1 LSQVSLFKKY
11 LDPTVLSNINNLELR
26 ARLVVEGFITGLH
39 KSPFHGFSVEFSQ
52 HRPYNYGDNLRYID
66 WKVFGRTDRFYIK
79 QFEEETNLKAYIIL
93 DISNSMTFKTSKISK
108 LEYGKN
114 LSAALAYLM
123 LLQRDAVGLS
133 LFDSQIR
140 KLLLPRSVSSYLQ
153 PILTEL
159 DSVEAGEDT
168 DIGSILHTMSERL
181 KRRGLII
188 LISDLYDDPVNVLSG
203 LRHFRYNQHEVLV
216 FHLLDPAEISFDFE
230 GDVEFEDLE
239 SGDKI
244 RTYPWY
250 IREEYRNAVRQ
261 FEQNYRRQCREYLI
275 DYHLLTTD
283 QSLDL
288 ALMEYMIKRKK
299 LG

>member
-1 LSQVSLFKKY
+1 
-11 LDPTVLSNINNLELR
+11 
-26 ARLVVEGFITGLH
+26 
-39 KSPFHGFSVEFSQ
+39 
-52 HRPYNYGDNLRYID
+52 
-66 WKVFGRTDRFYIK
+66 
-79 QFEEETNLKAYIIL
+79 
-93 DISNSMTFKTSKISK
+93 
-108 LEYGKN
+108 
-114 LSAALAYLM
+114 
-123 LLQRDAVGLS
+123 
-133 LFDSQIR
+133 
-140 KLLLPRSVSSYLQ
+140 
-153 PILTEL
+153 
-159 DSVEAGEDT
+159 
-168 DIGSILHTMSERL
+168 MSERL

-188 LISDLYDDPVNVLSG
+188 LISDLYDDPANVLSG

-216 FHLLDPAEISFDFE
+216 FHLLDPAEINFDFE

-239 SGDKI
+239 SGAKI

-250 IREEYRNAVRQ
+250 IREEYREAVKK

>member
-1 LSQVSLFKKY
+1 MNQISLFKKY

-79 QFEEETNLKAYIIL
+79 QFEEETNLKAYILL
-93 DISNSMTFKTSKISK
+93 DISKSMTFHTTSISK
-108 LEYGKN
+108 LEYGKS
-114 LSAALAYLM
+114 LAAAMSYLM

-133 LFDSQIR
+133 LFDSQIQ
-140 KLLLPRSVSSYLQ
+140 KILIPRSVSSYLQ

-159 DSVEAGEDT
+159 DNIEAGNDT

-188 LISDLYDDPVNVLSG
+188 LISDLYDDPENVLSG

-216 FHLLDPAEISFDFE
+216 FHLLDPAEINFDFE

-239 SGDKI
+239 SGAKI

-250 IREEYRNAVRQ
+250 IREEYKAAVNK

-283 QSLDL
+283 QTLDL

>member
-1 LSQVSLFKKY
+1 LNQVSLFKKY
-11 LDPTVLSNINNLELR
+11 LDPSVLSNINNLELR

-52 HRPYNYGDNLRYID
+52 HRPYNYGDNLRYLD

-79 QFEEETNLKAYIIL
+79 QFAEETNLKTYILL
-93 DISNSMTFKTSKISK
+93 DVSKSMTFSTTSISK

-114 LSAALAYLM
+114 LAAAMAYLM
-123 LLQRDAVGLS
+123 LRQRDAVGLS
-133 LFDSQIR
+133 LFDSKIR
-140 KLLLPRSVSSYLQ
+140 RILLPRSVSSYLQ
-153 PILTEL
+153 PILSEL
-159 DSVEAGEDT
+159 DSIEAGKDT
-168 DIGSILHTMSERL
+168 NIGSILHTMSERL

-216 FHLLDPAEISFDFE
+216 FHLLDPAEKNFDFE

-239 SGDKI
+239 SGSKI

-250 IREEYRNAVRQ
+250 IRDEYREAFTK

-275 DYHLLTTD
+275 DYHLLTTN
-283 QSLDL
+283 QTLDL
-288 ALMEYMIKRKK
+288 ALIEYLIKRKK

>member
-1 LSQVSLFKKY
+1 MNQVSLFKKY
-11 LDPTVLSNINNLELR
+11 LDPAVLSNINNLELR

-66 WKVFGRTDRFYIK
+66 WKVFGRTDRFFIK
-79 QFEEETNLKAYIIL
+79 QFEEETNLKAYILL
-93 DISNSMTFKTSKISK
+93 DVSKSMTFRTTSVSK
-108 LEYGKN
+108 LNYGKN
-114 LSAALAYLM
+114 LAAAMSYLM

-133 LFDSQIR
+133 LFDSKIQKI
-140 KLLLPRSVSSYLQ
+140 LPPRSVSSYLQ

-159 DSVEAGEDT
+159 DTIQAGKDT

-188 LISDLYDDPVNVLSG
+188 LISDLYDDPGNVLSG

-216 FHLLDPAEISFDFE
+216 FHLLDPAELSFDFE
-230 GDVEFEDLE
+230 GDIEFEDLE
-239 SGDKI
+239 SGEKI

-250 IREEYRNAVRQ
+250 IRQEYIEAVNK

-283 QSLDL
+283 QTLDL

>member
-1 LSQVSLFKKY
+1 MNQVSLFKKY
-11 LDPTVLSNINNLELR
+11 LDPTVLSNIKNLELR

-79 QFEEETNLKAYIIL
+79 QFEEETNLKAYILL
-93 DISNSMTFKTSKISK
+93 DVSKSMTFGTTSTTK

-114 LSAALAYLM
+114 LAAALAYLM

-133 LFDSQIR
+133 LFDSTIQ
-140 KLLLPRSVSSYLQ
+140 KLLVPRSVSSYLQ

-159 DSVEAGEDT
+159 DKIEAGKET
-168 DIGSILHTMSERL
+168 NIGSILHTMSDRL

-188 LISDLYDDPVNVLSG
+188 LISDLYDEPSNVLSG

-216 FHLLDPAEISFDFE
+216 FHLLDPAEVSFDFE

-239 SGDKI
+239 SGAKI

-250 IREEYRNAVRQ
+250 IREEYRAAVKN

-275 DYHLLTTD
+275 DYHLFTTN

-288 ALMEYMIKRKK
+288 ALMEYLIKRRK

>member
-1 LSQVSLFKKY
+1 MNQVSLFKKY
-11 LDPTVLSNINNLELR
+11 LDPTLLNNITNLELR

-79 QFEEETNLKAYIIL
+79 QFEEETNLKAYILL
-93 DISNSMTFKTSKISK
+93 DVSKSMTFKTTAISK
-108 LEYGKN
+108 LDYGKS
-114 LSAALAYLM
+114 LAAAMSYLM

-133 LFDSQIR
+133 LFDSKIR

-250 IREEYRNAVRQ
+250 IREEYRNAVKE

>member
-1 LSQVSLFKKY
+1 MNQVSLFKKY
-11 LDPTVLSNINNLELR
+11 LDPAVLSNINNLELR

-66 WKVFGRTDRFYIK
+66 WKVFGRTDRFFIK
-79 QFEEETNLKAYIIL
+79 QFEEETNLKAYILL
-93 DISNSMTFKTSKISK
+93 DVSKSMTFSTTSISK
-108 LEYGKN
+108 LNYGKN
-114 LSAALAYLM
+114 LAAAMSYLM

-133 LFDSQIR
+133 LFDSQIQ
-140 KLLLPRSVSSYLQ
+140 KILPPRSVSSYLQ

-159 DSVEAGEDT
+159 DTIQPGKDT
-168 DIGSILHTMSERL
+168 DIGLILHTMSERL

-188 LISDLYDDPVNVLSG
+188 LISDLYDDPEKVLSG

-216 FHLLDPAEISFDFE
+216 FHLLDPAELSFDFE
-230 GDVEFEDLE
+230 GDIEFEDLE
-239 SGDKI
+239 SGEKI

-250 IREEYRNAVRQ
+250 IRQEYIEAVNK
-261 FEQNYRRQCREYLI
+261 FEQSYRCQCREYLI

-283 QSLDL
+283 QTLDL